1 VNPGIVMIDSS
12 CCFATLTSA
21 QRETRR
27 SSRAEADTAETESR
41 RKRHEVTTRHQAFAA
56 LPRAASQLSARLQG
70 SAGWV
75 QRCNPVPAKPT
86 QHRCNAPGM
95 SEQGGLQKACCGL
108 APPVNPPAND
118 TAPQ

>member
-1 VNPGIVMIDSS
+1 MKLPP
-12 CCFATLTSA
+12 A
-21 QRETRR
+21 
-27 SSRAEADTAETESR
+27 
-41 RKRHEVTTRHQAFAA
+41 TRHSQRC
-56 LPRAASQLSARLQG
+56 RAQHLSCPHGLQG

-75 QRCNPVPAKPT
+75 QQCNPVPAKPT

-108 APPVNPPAND
+108 APPPNPPANA